1 MAKPIARILVVD
13 DEDSIRRSLQIILTS
28 KNYEV
33 LLAESGEEAL
43 RLAQATPPD
52 LVILD
57 LCMNDMNGLDV
68 CRELRSWLTAPIL
81 VLSVIIRE
89 ADKIAALDSGADDYI
104 TKPYSIGE
112 LLARVRALLRRAVPD
127 SSLPQVM
134 HFGELHIDTGKRL
147 VTVAGKE
154 VDLTPKEYDI
164 LMLLIRH
171 ADCVVTNRQLLEYV
185 WGPEYKYK
193 EDLQNLRVHISNLR
207 RKIEPTPESQRF
219 IRNEPN
225 VGYRFLSGAPED

>member
-13 DEDSIRRSLQIILTS
+13 DEESIRRSLHVILTS

-33 LLAESGEEAL
+33 LLAESGEEAISI
-43 RLAQATPPD
+43 ATANPPD

-57 LCMNDMNGLDV
+57 LCMIDMSGLDV

-89 ADKIAALDSGADDYI
+89 ADKIAALDSGADDYL

-112 LLARVRALLRRAVPD
+112 MLARIRALLRRTVPEAAM
-127 SSLPQVM
+127 PQSVT
-134 HFGELHIDTGKRL
+134 FGELHVDFNKRW
-147 VTVAGKE
+147 VTLASQE

-164 LMLLIRH
+164 LQMLIRH

-207 RKIEPTPESQRF
+207 RKIEPLPESQHF
-219 IRNEPN
+219 IRNEPS
-225 VGYRFLSGAPED
+225 VGYRFLSGAPEE

>member
-1 MAKPIARILVVD
+1 MAKPVARILVVD
-13 DEDSIRRSLQIILTS
+13 DEDSIRRSLQVILTS

-43 RLAQATPPD
+43 SLAQANPPD

-57 LCMNDMNGLDV
+57 LCMNDMSGLDV

-89 ADKIAALDSGADDYI
+89 ADKIAALDSGADDYL

-112 LLARVRALLRRAVPD
+112 LLARVRALLRRTVPE

-134 HFGELHIDTGKRL
+134 NFGELHIDAGKRL
-147 VTVAGKE
+147 VMVAGDE
-154 VDLTPKEYDI
+154 ADLTPKEYDI
-164 LMLLIRH
+164 LLLLIRH

-207 RKIEPTPESQRF
+207 RKVEPQPESQHF
-219 IRNEPN
+219 IRNEPS
-225 VGYRFLSGAPED
+225 VGYRFLSGAPEE